1 MVVFHIRG
9 ADARRGLRLCA
20 VLALAA
26 LAAGAFAAPAALE
39 KVALQLKWR
48 HQFQFAG
55 YYVAEERGY
64 YRDAGLDV
72 EIREANPN
80 MNFTDEVAQGRAQY
94 GINNTDLLI
103 DRVRGKKVVVLAVI
117 FQHSPLVLLSLA
129 KKGLSSP
136 GDFIGRS
143 VMVSADAE
151 AEIYSMFLNESVPVS
166 AVNFVRHSWNLDD
179 LVSGKIDAVSAYTTN
194 ESLALRARGVRV
206 GEVRPLTY
214 GIDFYGDCLFTSE
227 AELRAHPARVAA
239 FLAASLKGW
248 DWAMEHL
255 EETAGLIL
263 AKYPSGKDESSLLA
277 EAEAMDE
284 LIVHKFVPI
293 GAMNPGRW
301 RHVGDTY
308 ARLGWIPADYS
319 LDGFLYD
326 PKAPAVDLRTLKI
339 VIALLV
345 AAMAIAVAY
354 ILILRAFNS
363 RLEVEVASRTAGLED
378 LNRALSTEVQER
390 KEKERQIAVSLAEKE
405 VLFKEVHHRVKN
417 NLQVIASIINMQIEG
432 IGDQRIVEILKT
444 LRSRVFSMALVHER
458 LYGSDTVSSIDMDDY
473 LRALVTEIV
482 MAYKRP
488 GLAVD
493 AGVEASG
500 ITFAIERAMPI
511 GLIVGE
517 IVSNSMKHAFRDRAA
532 GRVEVRLRRDGTRY
546 ELRIAD
552 DGIGLSGEIALRS
565 FEMRNGG
572 SVGLLLV
579 DALAA
584 QLGGA
589 LSRGAGKGLSYL
601 LSFG

>member
-1 MVVFHIRG
+1 M
-9 ADARRGLRLCA
+9 
-20 VLALAA
+20 
-26 LAAGAFAAPAALE
+26 
-39 KVALQLKWR
+39 
-48 HQFQFAG
+48 
-55 YYVAEERGY
+55 
-64 YRDAGLDV
+64 
-72 EIREANPN
+72 
-80 MNFTDEVAQGRAQY
+80 
-94 GINNTDLLI
+94 
-103 DRVRGKKVVVLAVI
+103 
-117 FQHSPLVLLSLA
+117 
-129 KKGLSSP
+129 
-136 GDFIGRS
+136 
-143 VMVSADAE
+143 
-151 AEIYSMFLNESVPVS
+151 
-166 AVNFVRHSWNLDD
+166 
-179 LVSGKIDAVSAYTTN
+179 
-194 ESLALRARGVRV
+194 
-206 GEVRPLTY
+206 
-214 GIDFYGDCLFTSE
+214 
-227 AELRAHPARVAA
+227 
-239 FLAASLKGW
+239 
-248 DWAMEHL
+248 
-255 EETAGLIL
+255 
-263 AKYPSGKDESSLLA
+263 
-277 EAEAMDE
+277 
-284 LIVHKFVPI
+284 
-293 GAMNPGRW
+293 
-301 RHVGDTY
+301 
-308 ARLGWIPADYS
+308 
-319 LDGFLYD
+319 
-326 PKAPAVDLRTLKI
+326 
-339 VIALLV
+339 
-345 AAMAIAVAY
+345 
-354 ILILRAFNS
+354 
-363 RLEVEVASRTAGLED
+363 
-378 LNRALSTEVQER
+378 
-390 KEKERQIAVSLAEKE
+390 
-405 VLFKEVHHRVKN
+405 LFKEVHHRVKN